1 MQELFRSL
9 NITRFSAGV
18 VAQLDSGEIG
28 CNRADVLRITRL
40 KKKLR
45 PNWQECFRISETQN
59 AFTKSTTDVTRSLHP
74 YTEALFWV
82 MLTWLR
88 KAWSMGISI
97 WIHVFE
103 LTALRQSWSRF
114 QQRIIYKCR
123 RPKKSGRRVC
133 GYRADHFSPWPHGSF
148 RPSIIKSISLI
159 NVFLLRHA
167 TFYCDQLDMSCPN
180 IDEFRLQVY
189 KLLANISGCPAD
201 VFFNDTTL
209 HFAK

>member
-1 MQELFRSL
+1 MVVTELTFYE
-9 NITRFSAGV
+9 FPGKKK
-18 VAQLDSGEIG
+18 
-28 CNRADVLRITRL
+28 

-103 LTALRQSWSRF
+103 LTALSQSWSRF
-114 QQRIIYKCR
+114 QQRIIHKCR

-148 RPSIIKSISLI
+148 RPSIIKYQ
-159 NVFLLRHA
+159 FLLL
-167 TFYCDQLDMSCPN
+167 TCFYCD
-180 IDEFRLQVY
+180 I
-189 KLLANISGCPAD
+189 LLRPTGHVLPEHRRA
-201 VFFNDTTL
+201 
-209 HFAK
+209 